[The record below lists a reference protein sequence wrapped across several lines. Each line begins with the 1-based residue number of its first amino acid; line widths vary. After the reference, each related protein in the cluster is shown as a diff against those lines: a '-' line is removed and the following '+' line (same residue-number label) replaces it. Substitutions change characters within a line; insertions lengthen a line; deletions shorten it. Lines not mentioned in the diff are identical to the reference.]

1 MESRFGYT
9 TFSGRSYA
17 DLASRLEPG
26 RPDEVKAAAEKWLSV
41 ADLLYAKARDLED
54 WYRGFG
60 EYWDGPNQKRHA
72 KMVSSLVDAVRQLAW
87 TANQTY
93 NRVMEAAEAL
103 ARAQKEMASLAPPGE
118 IPQLDEAIIALA
130 YGRQPEGLSWEATRE
145 EREKAIKAV
154 QAYQKAVAA
163 AGPVNVAAVA
173 ILEKLRGEYLDIKL
187 PQVPKAAD
195 PPTIGPDGSPIY
207 PPAPAGSVLA
217 GVYQNGV
224 GALGPAPSGLS
235 PSYVAGYPGLLPG
248 GALGLAPPGLG
259 AVPSPIDPIE
269 TQSIGGDDAPYDI
282 GSFDSPAL
290 GGGSF
295 GPSSIDGGSFG
306 GGGFG
311 GEEPVRAVG
320 YASLAVGA
328 APAAA
333 AAVGAAGAG
342 VATAGG
348 PIGGFFPPMM
358 GGFGGA
364 GELGGLRA
372 GGLSGTFVPEDVAI
386 WGVNVEHV
394 NDVEA

>member
-1 MESRFGYT
+1 MKSGFGYT
-9 TFSGRSYA
+9 TFAGRSYA
-17 DLASRLEPG
+17 DLASMLEPG
-26 RPDEVKAAAEKWLSV
+26 RPDEVKAAAEKWRAV
-41 ADLLYAKARDLED
+41 AKLLYAKAKDLED
-54 WYRGFG
+54 RYRGFG
-60 EYWDGPNQKRHA
+60 EYWDGPNQKQHA
-72 KMVSSLVDAVRQLAW
+72 KMVSSLVDAVNRLAS
-87 TANQTY
+87 TAEQTY
-93 NRVMEAAEAL
+93 NRVMQAAEAL
-103 ARAQKEMASLAPPGE
+103 ARAQKEMASLGSPGE
-118 IPQLDEAIIALA
+118 IPQLDESVIAVA
-130 YGRQPEGLSWEATRE
+130 YGRQREGVSWAATRE
-145 EREKAIKAV
+145 EREQAIKAV

-163 AGPVNVAAVA
+163 AGPVNVAAVD
-173 ILEKLRGEYLDIKL
+173 ILEKLRGEYLDIEL

-207 PPAPAGSVLA
+207 PSAPAGSVLA

-224 GALGPAPSGLS
+224 GALGPAPSALL
-235 PSYVAGYPGLLPG
+235 PSYAAGYPGLLPG

-259 AVPSPIDPIE
+259 AVPPPFDPIE
-269 TQSIGGDDAPYDI
+269 TPSIGGDDASYDI
-282 GSFDSPAL
+282 GSFDGPAL
-290 GGGSF
+290 GAGSF
-295 GPSSIDGGSFG
+295 DPGSFD

-320 YASLAVGA
+320 YASLAGGV
-328 APAAA
+328 APTA

-358 GGFGGA
+358 GGIGGA